1 MRKLKSRMTHML
13 RPEPE
18 LWVVAGLVLET
29 RLCTLGRESL
39 TWTTGLGEWRSE
51 ACWRLLCPAPR
62 NPTCHGL
69 KNSWLLGHW

>member
-29 RLCTLGRESL
+29 RLCTLGRESHL
-39 TWTTGLGEWRSE
+39 DYRTGRVEV
-51 ACWRLLCPAPR
+51 
-62 NPTCHGL
+62 
-69 KNSWLLGHW
+69 